1 MPSSTRG
8 MGGESSGWTS
18 SPSTARP
25 SPPEKGGTHRVRRLP
40 QEERH
45 QGPRRRN
52 SCLSSGQRDDRE
64 GERARVKE
72 AHPSDGRR
80 GGEGTPPE
88 GQAQEEAL
96 SGPRGQE
103 LRHIPRQAVPPEE
116 AHPCEHTKEEQ
127 EEASGETDDFR
138 QACPEEDA
146 LHRGTVLQL
155 DEIVQEDRH
164 EVRQACLL
172 VHGVHPHRLQ
182 PHPHEGGIEIG
193 SFQERVKSRESA
205 ARQMNFKEFWRSGRK
220 VSEVGMGTYYDPL
233 WIATATPG
241 WRRDATQK
249 VEAIKAGLDAG
260 MTLIDTAEIYG
271 SEPLVAKAIEGRKR
285 EDLFIATK
293 VWPNHLRRDAVAKA
307 LRQSLQRL
315 RLDYVDLY
323 QIHWP
328 NPSVPITETMGAMEE
343 LLAQGKIMSVGVSN
357 FSLQQL
363 VEANAALRKSRLASN
378 QMSYSLLDRSIE
390 RSILPYCEREGI
402 AIVAYY
408 PLAHGRLASGERRLE
423 EFARKR
429 SKTPS
434 QVALN
439 WLTSKAN
446 VFPIPRASDPAHVLE
461 DTGASGWRSSEVEI
475 AELERLFP
483 VR

>member
-8 MGGESSGWTS
+8 MEGESSGWTS

-127 EEASGETDDFR
+127 EEASGETDDLR

-193 SFQERVKSRESA
+193 SKLLSLIYRSDATVAIFNSSSYRFSRENLPDSVTA
-205 ARQMNFKEFWRSGRK
+205 ILL
-220 VSEVGMGTYYDPL
+220 SE
-233 WIATATPG
+233 
-241 WRRDATQK
+241 
-249 VEAIKAGLDAG
+249 E
-260 MTLIDTAEIYG
+260 
-271 SEPLVAKAIEGRKR
+271 
-285 EDLFIATK
+285 
-293 VWPNHLRRDAVAKA
+293 
-307 LRQSLQRL
+307 
-315 RLDYVDLY
+315 
-323 QIHWP
+323 
-328 NPSVPITETMGAMEE
+328 
-343 LLAQGKIMSVGVSN
+343 
-357 FSLQQL
+357 
-363 VEANAALRKSRLASN
+363 
-378 QMSYSLLDRSIE
+378 
-390 RSILPYCEREGI
+390 
-402 AIVAYY
+402 
-408 PLAHGRLASGERRLE
+408 
-423 EFARKR
+423 
-429 SKTPS
+429 
-434 QVALN
+434 
-439 WLTSKAN
+439 
-446 VFPIPRASDPAHVLE
+446 
-461 DTGASGWRSSEVEI
+461 
-475 AELERLFP
+475 
-483 VR
+483 

>member
-1 MPSSTRG
+1 MPSSARG
-8 MGGESSGWTS
+8 MEGEASGWTS

-193 SFQERVKSRESA
+193 SDQVPSLDLLGREKQTNVQRGYTSI
-205 ARQMNFKEFWRSGRK
+205 FKFK
-220 VSEVGMGTYYDPL
+220 
-233 WIATATPG
+233 
-241 WRRDATQK
+241 
-249 VEAIKAGLDAG
+249 
-260 MTLIDTAEIYG
+260 
-271 SEPLVAKAIEGRKR
+271 
-285 EDLFIATK
+285 
-293 VWPNHLRRDAVAKA
+293 
-307 LRQSLQRL
+307 
-315 RLDYVDLY
+315 RLDKVARLNILSSPRRQPICVQLHINFRADDSK
-323 QIHWP
+323 P
-328 NPSVPITETMGAMEE
+328 NYLPVPTVHESDRQFPSWLSTRDY
-343 LLAQGKIMSVGVSN
+343 
-357 FSLQQL
+357 L
-363 VEANAALRKSRLASN
+363 VRCLTW
-378 QMSYSLLDRSIE
+378 
-390 RSILPYCEREGI
+390 G
-402 AIVAYY
+402 
-408 PLAHGRLASGERRLE
+408 
-423 EFARKR
+423 
-429 SKTPS
+429 TP
-434 QVALN
+434 
-439 WLTSKAN
+439 
-446 VFPIPRASDPAHVLE
+446 
-461 DTGASGWRSSEVEI
+461 RSSES
-475 AELERLFP
+475 
-483 VR
+483 